1 MDQTTGCISKPATVT
16 VLDKRVN
23 PDFDLSS
30 TASYCVDTGKPKGN
44 GSVTLTLNSQ
54 GMVLS
59 DIQWFD
65 HNTNAPVGLGP
76 QVFELFPGIYDVKA
90 VSTDGCETD
99 GSVELGTEISPY
111 NGISSNGD
119 GQNDSFII
127 DCITNFPNNNVKIF
141 NRNGIKVYE
150 VDGYNNGL
158 ISFRGIGEEGLY
170 LANRELPVGTYFYIV
185 DKRDGSKPKTGF
197 LELTR

>member
-1 MDQTTGCISKPATVT
+1 VQ
-16 VLDKRVN
+16 DKRVL

-30 TASYCVDTGKPKGN
+30 TASYCIDTGRPKGN
-44 GSVTLTLNSQ
+44 GSVTLTLKSP

-59 DIQWFD
+59 DIQWTD
-65 HNTNAPVGLGP
+65 NSSNAAVGIGP
-76 QVFELFPGIYDVKA
+76 QVFELWPGVYNVKA

-99 GSVELGTEISPY
+99 GSVSLGTEISPY

-119 GQNDSFII
+119 GQNDNFII
-127 DCITNFPNNNVKIF
+127 DCITNFPHNNVKIF

-150 VDGYNNGL
+150 ADGYDNGL
-158 ISFRGIGEEGLY
+158 VSFRGLGEEGLY
-170 LANRELPVGTYFYIV
+170 LASKELPVGTYFYII
-185 DKRDGSKPKTGF
+185 DKRDGSKPKAGY